1 MVKPNFFYI
10 LIFLFLQLALAHA
23 QDSLE
28 KKTYFREF
36 PDKVL
41 IRSNIINTS
50 NEFSLY
56 NENLK
61 TNIEVIPNRKTT
73 LGLSFNYDL
82 LAFSFGF
89 APEIFNSN
97 REREDGQIF
106 AFSLNLYPGLW
117 IQEID
122 FYKQNG
128 FKVRAVDYSTTHLPS
143 ANSLK
148 ITGKTG
154 FNFNPNF
161 SFRAKNFE
169 NQRQLI
175 SAGSFIPAVSYAF
188 TALRKIRV
196 LDQVENANFY
206 TLAINPAY
214 YYNWV
219 INEHFLVAGGLS
231 IGLGAFHTSENKN
244 SSTHLLT
251 TSTLDLSLGYTTDS
265 FYSGIRAYT
274 QVQNQSSNSHAKVDD
289 AVRYFSVVIGYRF
302 DAPNFI
308 KKTNEDLRRWL
319 NSL

>member
-1 MVKPNFFYI
+1 MFQRDLLCI
-10 LIFLFLQLALAHA
+10 LVLACSTIFCLRA
-23 QDSLE
+23 QDSLAHNQ
-28 KKTYFREF
+28 YFRQY
-36 PDKVL
+36 PNKVL
-41 IRSNIINTS
+41 IRTNLINTS

-97 REREDGQIF
+97 RDKEDGQIF
-106 AFSLNLYPGLW
+106 SFSLNLYPGPW

-128 FKVRAVDYSTTHLPS
+128 FKVRAVDYASSHLPN
-143 ANSLK
+143 ARSLK
-148 ITGKTG
+148 IKGKTG

-169 NQRQLI
+169 NQRQMI
-175 SAGSFIPAVSYAF
+175 SAGSFIPAISYSF

-196 LDQVENANFY
+196 LDKIENANFY

-219 INEHFLVAGGLS
+219 INERFLVAGGLS
-231 IGLGAFHTSENKN
+231 LGLGAFHTSDRES

-251 TSTLDLSLGYTTDS
+251 TSSLDLSLGYTTDS

-274 QVQNQSSNSHAKVDD
+274 LVQNQSSSSHAKVDD

-302 DAPNFI
+302 DAPKFI